1 MTLRTSD
8 SGNGA
13 SSAVPA
19 GRRASLIL
27 TGCFLSLLVLG
38 WLDYA
43 TGYEMSFFIFY
54 SVPVGFAAWYAGR
67 WPAIAVALAA
77 TVSWLLADYFGG
89 AQYSRPFY
97 FYWNTIIHF
106 GAFIINAVT
115 IAKIKSDLNRQH
127 ELAADL
133 GRVRQVLITLANR
146 WPRCPACNRDRIH
159 QAQTSPNQSQ
169 RQLVDL
175 MRSHPEL
182 EATFCPECRSHQS
195 AGSAVVIEP
204 TQPRDSRE

>member
-1 MTLRTSD
+1 MTLRKAD
-8 SGNGA
+8 CGNEA
-13 SSAVPA
+13 HSKAAPQ
-19 GRRASLIL
+19 RRAYLIL
-27 TGCFLSLLVLG
+27 AGCFLSLLILG

-89 AQYSRPFY
+89 AKYSRPFF
-97 FYWNTIIHF
+97 FYWNTMIHF

-115 IAKIKSDLNRQH
+115 IAKIKSELNRQH
-127 ELAADL
+127 ELDAEL
-133 GRVRQVLITLANR
+133 ERMRQALVTLADR
-146 WPRCPACNRDRIH
+146 WPQCPACNQDRIDL
-159 QAQTSPNQSQ
+159 AQTSPHQSQ

-175 MRSHPEL
+175 MRSHAEL
-182 EATFCPECRSHQS
+182 QAALCPKCRMQQS
-195 AGSAVVIEP
+195 NGGAAVSEP
-204 TQPRDSRE
+204 TQIHEPS